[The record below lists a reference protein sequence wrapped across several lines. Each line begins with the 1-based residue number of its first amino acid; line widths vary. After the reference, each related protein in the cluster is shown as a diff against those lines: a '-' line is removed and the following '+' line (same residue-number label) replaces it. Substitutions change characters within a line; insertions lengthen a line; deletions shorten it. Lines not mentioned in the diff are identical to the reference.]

1 MGTQKDGVLMIDDF
15 PLPPVAGLNKRD
27 DQFILGKNAPGMLV
41 DILNLDYYEGG
52 LKTRDGYTAYN
63 ATALTAGKSVMNLY
77 AYNRKDGTKI
87 LLGVCGANIYKEGAT
102 PGTFASIKS
111 GITDGNQWDFVTL
124 ANMCIGVNGIDA
136 IKYDGATTYPYAIV
150 PPQTA

>member
-52 LKTRDGYTAYN
+52 LKTRDGYSAYN
-63 ATALTAGKSVMNLY
+63 ATALATGKSVMNLY
-77 AYNRKDGTKI
+77 AYNKKDGTKI
-87 LLGVCGANIYKEGAT
+87 LLGVCGTDIYKEGAT
-102 PGTFASIKS
+102 PGIFSSIKS
-111 GITDGNQWDFVTL
+111 GITADNLWDFVTM
-124 ANMCIGVNGIDA
+124 ANMCIGVDGTSGITL
-136 IKYDGATTYPYAIV
+136 KYDGA
-150 PPQTA
+150 